1 MADRIVS
8 ETAGIRRLRTVK
20 GQRWRED
27 ARGDNAA
34 DRKRQGAGSTPQEHV
49 PKAKA
54 PRANA
59 PRTKARRKSKP
70 GGGIDEFA

>member
-34 DRKRQGAGSTPQEHV
+34 DRKRQGRGSRPQ
-49 PKAKA
+49 AKA
-54 PRANA
+54 PGAA
-59 PRTKARRKSKP
+59 ARRKSKS

>member
-20 GQRWRED
+20 GQRWRDD
-27 ARGDNAA
+27 ARGDEAA
-34 DRKRQGAGSTPQEHV
+34 EKKRQGSGSRTP
-49 PKAKA
+49 A
-54 PRANA
+54 
-59 PRTKARRKSKP
+59 KARRKSRS